1 MKKQNQSK
9 EKTGH
14 LCKRAKKLLPRTHQD
29 LDNISNINVRELIH
43 KLRVHQIEL
52 EMQNEEL
59 RRAHS
64 ELEES
69 RNKYADLYDFAPVG
83 YFTLNDKGIILEVNL
98 TGAASLGVE
107 RQNLINQA
115 FYQFVDEESRSVFH
129 LYLKRLIE
137 TSTRQAC
144 EIKISRSDSTS
155 FHARIEGTAIHNDRG
170 NFSNIRIAMVDIT
183 AWKYMEG
190 VLQRIHEDLEKRLEK
205 RGGELIKTSME
216 LQTEATERR
225 RAEKALREREEEYR
239 NLFQNVPIGVY
250 RTTPDGRILMANPA
264 LVQMLGYSSFDELSS
279 HNLEEEGFQ
288 PTYQRSQ
295 FKELIEKENEVRG
308 LESKWTRPDG
318 TVIFIRE
325 NARAMREE
333 DGTVLYYEGTIEDI
347 TQQKYAEERFR
358 LVVESSPNG
367 IVMTNRKGEIT
378 LVNPQ
383 AERMFGYSREE
394 LIGQSVEILVPERF
408 RGGHSEY
415 RTDFYASPQARPM
428 GMGRDLF
435 ARRKDGQEFPVEIG
449 LKPIKTD
456 QGLVVLSVIVD
467 ITERKQAEQVLRE
480 SEERFRS
487 MADSAPVMIW
497 VSGKDKL
504 CTYFNRSW
512 LKFRGRTMEEES
524 GNGWAEGVHPND
536 LERCL
541 DTYISAFDARQ
552 EFKMEY
558 RMRRHDGEYRWILD
572 HGVPRFFPD
581 GGFAGYIGS
590 CIDIT
595 EQKRAEQ
602 ALRENEE
609 KLQTIINS
617 TTDAILVYDEQGRV
631 IIMNREAKRLFCN
644 DGKELNTIW
653 DIVPPEDRVSFSDR
667 LRSVKEGDKLL
678 DYETK
683 KIRGDGRR
691 IFVSIALT
699 YMNQEG
705 GAFIETIRDIGERVI
720 MRNKVIELEKAQ
732 IVGKMAEGI
741 AHHMGTPLAS
751 MLLRVQMLK
760 EDMPRIPEYMGFTEK
775 LDSIEKQ
782 IFYGQK
788 VIQRLLRFVSKPQS
802 ERVPERIFILLEE
815 AVDMI
820 RPLSKRLGIDL
831 ELRIDGDLKVVADP
845 NLLEL
850 VFLDLITNA
859 VDAMQGGGKLSI
871 IASKNGSE
879 VAEILISDT
888 GSGIPKEVLPFIF
901 EPFFTT
907 KPAGKGTGLGLSV
920 AKRIIHDHG
929 GEISIDSVEGKGTSV
944 CIRLPIYKEEREIA

>member
-1 MKKQNQSK
+1 MPQKS
-9 EKTGH
+9 
-14 LCKRAKKLLPRTHQD
+14 QD
-29 LDNISNINVRELIH
+29 LDDLSETNVRALIH
-43 KLRVHQIEL
+43 ELQVHQIEV

-59 RRAHS
+59 RRAQS

-69 RNKYADLYDFAPVG
+69 RNKYTDLYDFAPVG
-83 YFTLNDKGIILEVNL
+83 YFTLNDRGIIQEANL

-107 RQNLINQA
+107 KQNLINQT
-115 FYQFVDEESRSVFH
+115 FYQYIDEESKGVFY

-137 TSTRQAC
+137 TPARQRY
-144 EIKISRSDSTS
+144 ELKVLRKDGTP
-155 FHARIEGTAIHNDRG
+155 FHAQMEGIAVFDKNG
-170 NFSNIRIAMVDIT
+170 NLSNIRITMLDIT
-183 AWKYMEG
+183 ARKHMEEA
-190 VLQRIHEDLEKRLEK
+190 LREIHEDLETRFEK
-205 RGGELIKTSME
+205 RGGELIKTSTE
-216 LQTEATERR
+216 LRAEATERR
-225 RAEKALREREEEYR
+225 RVEKALRESEEQYR
-239 NLFQNVPIGVY
+239 NLFQNVPIGIY

-264 LVQMLGYSSFDELSS
+264 LIQMLGYSSFDELSS
-279 HNLEEEGFQ
+279 HNLEEGFQ
-288 PTYQRSQ
+288 PTYSRSQ
-295 FKELIEKENEVRG
+295 FKKLVEKENGVRG

-325 NARAMREE
+325 NARAIRGE
-333 DGTVLYYEGTIEDI
+333 DGTVLYYEGTVEDT
-347 TQQKYAEERFR
+347 TQRKHAEERFR
-358 LVVESSPNG
+358 LVVESAPNA
-367 IVMTNRKGEIT
+367 IVMANRKGEII
-378 LVNPQ
+378 LVNLQ

-408 RGGHSEY
+408 RSEHPEY
-415 RTDFYASPQARPM
+415 RMDFYANPQARPI
-428 GMGRDLF
+428 GKGRDLF
-435 ARRKDGQEFPVEIG
+435 ARRKDGYEFPVEIG
-449 LKPIKTD
+449 LKPIKAD
-456 QGLVVLSVIVD
+456 EGLMVLSVIVD
-467 ITERKQAEQVLRE
+467 ITERKRTEQVLRE

-497 VSGKDKL
+497 ISGKDKL

-512 LKFRGRTMEEES
+512 LEFRGRTMEEEL
-524 GNGWAEGVHPND
+524 GNGWAEGVHPDD

-558 RMRRHDGEYRWILD
+558 RLRHYDGEYKWILD
-572 HGVPRFFPD
+572 HGIPRFFPD
-581 GGFAGYIGS
+581 GGFAGYTGS

-595 EQKRAEQ
+595 EQKRTERV
-602 ALRENEE
+602 LRESEE

-631 IIMNREAKRLFCN
+631 IIMNREAKRLFCD
-644 DGKELNTIW
+644 DGKELKTIW
-653 DIVPPEDRVSFSDR
+653 DIVPPEDKVSFSDR
-667 LRSVKEGDKLL
+667 LKSVKEGDKLL

-691 IFVSIALT
+691 IFVSIALI

-705 GAFIETIRDIGERVI
+705 GAFIETIRDISERVI
-720 MRNKVIELEKAQ
+720 MRNKIIELEKAQ
-732 IVGKMAEGI
+732 VVGKMAEGI

-760 EDMPRIPEYMGFTEK
+760 EDMPQVPKYANFTEK

-788 VIQRLLRFVSKPQS
+788 VIQRLLRFVSRPQS
-802 ERVPERIFILLEE
+802 ERSSEKVSILLEE

-820 RPLSKRLGIDL
+820 KPLSKKQGIDL
-831 ELRIDGDLKVVADP
+831 ELRIDGDLKVLADP

-850 VFLDLITNA
+850 VFLDIITNA
-859 VDAMQGGGKLSI
+859 VDAMSKRGKLSI
-871 IASKNGSE
+871 VAYKDKAE
-879 VAEILISDT
+879 EMAEILISDT
-888 GSGIPKEVLPFIF
+888 GTGIPKEVLPFIF

-944 CIRLPIYKEEREIA
+944 WIRLPIYKEEIELA

>member
-9 EKTGH
+9 GKTGH
-14 LCKRAKKLLPRTHQD
+14 LRKRAEKLLPRTPQD
-29 LDNISNINVRELIH
+29 LDDISNINVRELIH
-43 KLRVHQIEL
+43 ELRVHQIEL

-59 RRAHS
+59 RRALS

-83 YFTLNDKGIILEVNL
+83 YFTLNDKGTILEANL

-144 EIKISRSDSTS
+144 EIKVSRRDSTS
-155 FHARIEGTAIHNDRG
+155 FHAQIEGTAIHNDRG

-183 AWKYMEG
+183 ARKYMEG
-190 VLQRIHEDLEKRLEK
+190 VLQRIHEDLEKRFEK

-216 LQTEATERR
+216 LQAQATERR
-225 RAEKALREREEEYR
+225 QAEKALREREEEYR

-250 RTTPDGRILMANPA
+250 RTTPDGRILMANPT

-288 PTYQRSQ
+288 PTYQRNQ

-318 TVIFIRE
+318 TVVFIRE
-325 NARAMREE
+325 NARAIREE
-333 DGTVLYYEGTIEDI
+333 DGTVLYYEGTIEDV

-408 RGGHSEY
+408 RSGHSEY
-415 RTDFYASPQARPM
+415 RMDFYASPQARPM

-456 QGLVVLSVIVD
+456 QGLIVLSVIVD

-595 EQKRAEQ
+595 EHKRAERV
-602 ALRENEE
+602 LRESEE
-609 KLQTIINS
+609 KLQAIINS

-631 IIMNREAKRLFCN
+631 IIMNREAKRLFCD
-644 DGKELNTIW
+644 DGKEINTIW

-720 MRNKVIELEKAQ
+720 MRNKIIELEKAQ

-760 EDMPRIPEYMGFTEK
+760 EDMPRIPEYIDFTEK

-802 ERVPERIFILLEE
+802 ERISERISILLEE

-831 ELRIDGDLKVVADP
+831 ELRIDGDLKVLADP

-859 VDAMQGGGKLSI
+859 VDAMLNGGKLSI
-871 IASKNGSE
+871 IASRNGSE

-888 GSGIPKEVLPFIF
+888 GTGIPKEVLPFIF

-944 CIRLPIYKEEREIA
+944 WIRLPIYKEEREIA